1 MLSNKWINM
10 TDTLIDNLSIDCVI
24 FGFDNEELKILCI
37 KRNTEPDLGMMAL
50 PGGFVYLQEDLDKA
64 PARRLK
70 DLTGLT
76 NVYMKEVGTFGNV
89 NRYPLRRVITIAY
102 YALIKISDYVIHA
115 GEDAQE
121 ATWIPVK
128 QVPKMVF
135 DHNTIFTAALLKL
148 RERVRMEPI
157 GFNLLPEKFTITELQ
172 TLYEQILDTKFD
184 KRNFR
189 KKLAKMN
196 LLIDTNEK
204 QQNVSHRAAKLYS
217 FDTKVYESLIKKG
230 FVFDL

>member
-1 MLSNKWINM
+1 ME
-10 TDTLIDNLSIDCVI
+10 DTLIDNLSIDCVI

-37 KRNTEPDLGMMAL
+37 KRNTEPDFGKMAL
-50 PGGFVYLQEDLDKA
+50 PGGFVYLHEDLDKS

-76 NVYMKEVGTFGNV
+76 DVYMKEVGTFGCV
-89 NRYPLRRVITIAY
+89 DRYPLRRVITIAY
-102 YALIKISDYVIHA
+102 YALVKISDYTIQP
-115 GEDAQE
+115 GQDAQE
-121 ATWIPVK
+121 ARWISVK
-128 QVPKMVF
+128 DLGQLVF
-135 DHNTIFTAALLKL
+135 DHNEIFNAALLKL
-148 RERVRMEPI
+148 RESVRMEPI
-157 GFNLLPEKFTITELQ
+157 GFNLLNERFTITELQ
-172 TLYEQILDTKFD
+172 TLYEKILDSTFD

-204 QQNVSHRAAKLYS
+204 QKNVSHRAAKLYR
-217 FDTKVYESLIKKG
+217 FDTKVYEKLIKKG

>member
-1 MLSNKWINM
+1 
-10 TDTLIDNLSIDCVI
+10 
-24 FGFDNEELKILCI
+24 
-37 KRNTEPDLGMMAL
+37 
-50 PGGFVYLQEDLDKA
+50 
-64 PARRLK
+64 
-70 DLTGLT
+70 
-76 NVYMKEVGTFGNV
+76 
-89 NRYPLRRVITIAY
+89 
-102 YALIKISDYVIHA
+102 
-115 GEDAQE
+115 
-121 ATWIPVK
+121 
-128 QVPKMVF
+128 MVF
-135 DHNTIFTAALLKL
+135 DHNKILEAALTKL

-204 QQNVSHRAAKLYS
+204 QQNVSHRAAKLYR
-217 FDTKVYESLIKKG
+217 FDKKVYESLIKKG

>member
-1 MLSNKWINM
+1 ME
-10 TDTLIDNLSIDCVI
+10 DTLIDNLSIDCVI

-37 KRNTEPDLGMMAL
+37 KRNTEPDFGMMAL

-128 QVPKMVF
+128 QVPQMVF
-135 DHNTIFTAALLKL
+135 DHNKILEAALTKL

-196 LLIDTNEK
+196 LLI
-204 QQNVSHRAAKLYS
+204 
-217 FDTKVYESLIKKG
+217 
-230 FVFDL
+230 